1 MLCSILPKQQQK
13 KIIILTIS
21 WREDAQARECVSKG
35 TAGAQTRRSLGHR
48 LLHPLIMRPR
58 ALFDRTDC
66 TRRSKFLTHTLQ
78 SFWIILLSPNIC
90 WEITNTIQHWRLGI
104 FDQITKRCN
113 FMHEIFRMF
122 FRQVYNLFPIRC
134 AVGQEIRDHMCL
146 SLWRQKKNP
155 SLFDF
160 FSEIL
165 DYNSSF

>member
-1 MLCSILPKQQQK
+1 MKNCSWDFLTFSRLHSTRLPEG
-13 KIIILTIS
+13 S
-21 WREDAQARECVSKG
+21 RECVSTG
-35 TAGAQTRRSLGHR
+35 LAGARTRRSLGHH
-48 LLHPLIMRPR
+48 LLHPLILRPR

-104 FDQITKRCN
+104 FGQIAKRCN

-134 AVGQEIRDHMCL
+134 AAGQKIRDHMCP
-146 SLWRQKKNP
+146 SEGRKKNHHY
-155 SLFDF
+155 LI
-160 FSEIL
+160 FSQKFWIIFQ
-165 DYNSSF
+165 NTNG